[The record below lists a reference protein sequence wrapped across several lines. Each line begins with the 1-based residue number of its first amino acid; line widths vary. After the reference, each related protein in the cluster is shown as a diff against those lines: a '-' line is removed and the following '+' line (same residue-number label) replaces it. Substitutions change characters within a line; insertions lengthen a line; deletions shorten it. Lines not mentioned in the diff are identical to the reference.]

1 LGQSVEAVYN
11 CWFGLKRANAA
22 IAGQTVY
29 IQAGLI
35 VLCYAA
41 LIGLRNRDLFA
52 TWAFLV
58 ALSALLSRSI
68 ALWVNR
74 KQSPSAK

>member
-1 LGQSVEAVYN
+1 MRRSLGKLFISS
-11 CWFGLKRANAA
+11 
-22 IAGQTVY
+22 Y

-41 LIGLRNRDLFA
+41 LIGLRNRALFA
-52 TWAFLV
+52 AWAFLV